1 MKLRC
6 CLFLLLI
13 ASLLTVGGCDRLS
26 VKESL
31 SGFEVELI
39 NQQGETVHFPESFRG
54 ETILVGFIY
63 THCPDICP
71 ITTLNMKEIE
81 QQIDDPDAHFIGISM
96 DPVRDTPEVLSDYA
110 RNYGLNPS
118 RWSLLTGEREEVRK
132 LLERLDVIARRT
144 PMRVTDSGRQ
154 IYFIDHSD
162 KVSLLDGSG
171 NIRQNYPGSELQGD
185 DVLTDMK
192 QLLGRGE

>member
-1 MKLRC
+1 MRLHC

-13 ASLLTVGGCDRLS
+13 VSLLTAGGCDRLS

-39 NQQGETVHFPESFRG
+39 NQQGETVHFPKSFRG

-71 ITTLNMKEIE
+71 LTTLNMKEVA
-81 QQIDDPDAHFIGISM
+81 QQIDDQDAHFIGISM

-154 IYFIDHSD
+154 VYFIDHSD

-185 DVLTDMK
+185 DVLADMER
-192 QLLGRGE
+192 LLARDL

>member
-13 ASLLTVGGCDRLS
+13 ISLLTAGGCDRLS

-71 ITTLNMKEIE
+71 LTTLNMKEVE

-96 DPVRDTPEVLSDYA
+96 DPIRDTPEVLSDYA

-185 DVLTDMK
+185 DVLADMER
-192 QLLGRGE
+192 LLARDS